1 MVKMKKH
8 LDLLGMTVTDRV
20 TGFSGAV
27 VSVIFDLYGCI
38 QALVHP
44 GLDQEGKIRSS
55 EWFDVNRLKVTSETP
70 VMERDRGSI
79 SSRKV
84 SRMAIRGRPSDRLST
99 RLDWMEGQWW
109 R

>member
-70 VMERDRGSI
+70 VMERPRFDFEPESI
-79 SSRKV
+79 ANGDKGP
-84 SRMAIRGRPSDRLST
+84 AQRPSFYKT
-99 RLDWMEGQWW
+99 
-109 R
+109 